1 VSVPAK
7 RGPTLRAHWLGQQ
20 LRDLRDEAGLTL
32 KEVADHLQRDPST
45 ISRMEQGIHPARVP
59 DVLAYVEVCGLTDER
74 RRAELV
80 RLARGA
86 RTSGWWERYGSEFSE
101 KLIDRIWLETNGREI
116 HSFQTVV
123 LPGLLQTSAYAESLI
138 GAARTSE
145 PDEWSRRAVDLRLDR
160 QRALDPLATLR
171 LHAVL
176 DESVLHRVVGGPAV
190 MRAQLDHLLEAASS
204 NVVTL
209 AILPWSAGA
218 HASPEGNFEILVMEE
233 PYPDVGYIDVPNGSI
248 YVEGKDVELLHL
260 RFERLVEAALD
271 PAESVGRILSIAR
284 ELGE

>member
-1 VSVPAK
+1 MPAK